1 MHSATAGGGLFMSVA
16 EERRER
22 LARMRLYLITGDR
35 GDEVETAR
43 IVEAALEG
51 GATVVQLRKK
61 SMPMLE
67 QYRLALALRTLT
79 RAHQALLIINDHAD
93 LAIAADAD
101 GVHLGQDDLPPAAV
115 RALPGFEGRLI
126 GRSTH
131 SLAQA
136 QFAVHEGTDYVAVGP
151 VYPTPTKEGRPAV
164 GTVLVARVAG
174 LIDLPFVAVGG
185 IDLDNVA
192 SVVDAGAPGVA
203 VVRAV
208 YDATDPAEAARRLHE
223 AMVTRL
229 DVARR

>member
-1 MHSATAGGGLFMSVA
+1 MGVA
-16 EERRER
+16 EQRRER

-51 GATVVQLRKK
+51 GASVIQLRKK
-61 SMPMLE
+61 SMPMAE
-67 QYRLALALRTLT
+67 QYRLALALRILT
-79 RAHQALLIINDHAD
+79 REHEALLIINDHAD

-115 RALPGFEGRLI
+115 RSLPGFEARLI

-131 SLAQA
+131 SFAQA
-136 QFAVHEGTDYVAVGP
+136 QLAVHDGADYVAVGP

-164 GTVLVARVAG
+164 GTALVSRVAG
-174 LIDLPFVAVGG
+174 IIDRPWVAVGG
-185 IDLDNVA
+185 IELDNVA
-192 SVVDAGAPGVA
+192 TVVDAGAAAVA

-208 YDATDPAEAARRLHE
+208 YDAADPAEAARRLHE
-223 AMVTRL
+223 ALVTRL
-229 DVARR
+229 EVARR

>member
-1 MHSATAGGGLFMSVA
+1 MSAA

-51 GATVVQLRKK
+51 GATVIQLRKK
-61 SMPMLE
+61 SMPMRE
-67 QYRLALALRTLT
+67 QYRLALALRILT
-79 RAHQALLIINDHAD
+79 REHEALLIINDHAD

-101 GVHLGQDDLPPAAV
+101 GVHLGQDDLPPDAV

-131 SLAQA
+131 SLGQA
-136 QFAVHEGTDYVAVGP
+136 QLAVHEGADYIAVGP
-151 VYPTPTKEGRPAV
+151 VYPTPTKEGRAAV
-164 GTVLVARVAG
+164 GTALLARVAAVVDRP
-174 LIDLPFVAVGG
+174 LVAVGG
-185 IDLDNVA
+185 IDLDNA
-192 SVVDAGAPGVA
+192 PTVVDAGAHAIA

-208 YDATDPAEAARRLHE
+208 YDAVDPAEAARRLHE
-223 AMVTRL
+223 LIVTRL
-229 DVARR
+229 EVARR

>member
-1 MHSATAGGGLFMSVA
+1 MNLA
-16 EERRER
+16 EQRREI
-22 LARMRLYLITGDR
+22 LARMRLYVITGDR

-43 IVEAALEG
+43 IVGAALDG
-51 GATVVQLRKK
+51 GATVIQLRKK

-79 RAHQALLIINDHAD
+79 RAHEALLIINDHAD
-93 LAIAADAD
+93 LAVAADAD

-115 RALPGFEGRLI
+115 RALPGFDGRLI

-136 QFAVHEGTDYVAVGP
+136 QLAVHEGADYVAVGP

-164 GTVLVARVAG
+164 GTGLIARVAG
-174 LIDLPFVAVGG
+174 VIDRPFVAVGG
-185 IDLDNVA
+185 IDLGNAPAVI
-192 SVVDAGAPGVA
+192 DAGAPAVA

-208 YDATDPAEAARRLHE
+208 YDAPDPAEATRRLHE
-223 AMVTRL
+223 AMLTRL
-229 DVARR
+229 QGLRP

>member
-1 MHSATAGGGLFMSVA
+1 
-16 EERRER
+16 
-22 LARMRLYLITGDR
+22 MRLYVITGDR

-43 IVEAALEG
+43 IVEGALEG
-51 GATVVQLRKK
+51 GATVIQLRKK
-61 SMPMLE
+61 ATPMLE

-79 RAHQALLIINDHAD
+79 LAHEALLIINDHAD

-101 GVHLGQDDLPPAAV
+101 GVHLGQDDLPPDAV

-136 QFAVHEGTDYVAVGP
+136 QLAVHEGADYIAVGP
-151 VYPTPTKEGRPAV
+151 VYPTPTKEGRAPV
-164 GTVLVARVAG
+164 GLNLVSRVAG
-174 LIDLPFVAVGG
+174 IVDRPFLAVGG
-185 IDLDNVA
+185 IDLERAPAVI
-192 SVVDAGAPGVA
+192 DAGAPAIA

-223 AMVTRL
+223 ALVTRL
-229 DVARR
+229 EAVRR

>member
-1 MHSATAGGGLFMSVA
+1 MSAA

-51 GATVVQLRKK
+51 GATVIQLRKK
-61 SMPMLE
+61 SMPMRE
-67 QYRLALALRTLT
+67 QYRLALALRILA
-79 RAHQALLIINDHAD
+79 REHEALLIINDHAD

-136 QFAVHEGTDYVAVGP
+136 QLAVHEGADYIAVGP
-151 VYPTPTKEGRPAV
+151 VYATPTKEGRAAV
-164 GTVLVARVAG
+164 GLSLVSRIAG
-174 LIDLPFVAVGG
+174 VVDRPFVAVGG
-185 IDLDNVA
+185 IDLERAPAVI
-192 SVVDAGAPGVA
+192 DAGAPAIA

-208 YDATDPAEAARRLHE
+208 YDAPDPAEATRRLHE
-223 AMVTRL
+223 AMLTRL
-229 DVARR
+229 QGARP

>member
-1 MHSATAGGGLFMSVA
+1 MSLFD
-16 EERRER
+16 ERRER
-22 LARMRLYLITGDR
+22 LARLRLYLITGDR

-51 GATVVQLRKK
+51 GATVIQLRKK

-67 QYRLALALRTLT
+67 EYRLALALRILT
-79 RAHQALLIINDHAD
+79 REHEALLIINDHAD

-136 QFAVHEGTDYVAVGP
+136 QLAVHDGVDYVAVGP

-164 GTVLVARVAG
+164 GTALVSRVAG
-174 LIDLPFVAVGG
+174 IIDRPWVAVGG
-185 IDLDNVA
+185 IELDNVA
-192 SVVDAGAPGVA
+192 TVVDAGAPAVA

-208 YDATDPAEAARRLHE
+208 YDAADPAEAARRLHE
-223 AMVTRL
+223 ALVTRL
-229 DVARR
+229 TVSRR

>member
-1 MHSATAGGGLFMSVA
+1 MNLA
-16 EERRER
+16 EQRREI
-22 LARMRLYLITGDR
+22 LARMRLYVITGDR

-43 IVEAALEG
+43 IVEAALDG
-51 GATVVQLRKK
+51 GATVIQLRKK

-79 RAHQALLIINDHAD
+79 RAHEALLIINDHAD
-93 LAIAADAD
+93 LAVAADAD

-136 QFAVHEGTDYVAVGP
+136 QLAVHEGADYVAVGP

-164 GTVLVARVAG
+164 GTGLVARVAG
-174 LIDLPFVAVGG
+174 VIDRPFVAVGG
-185 IDLDNVA
+185 IDLGNAPAVI
-192 SVVDAGAPGVA
+192 DAGAPAVA

-208 YDATDPAEAARRLHE
+208 YDAPDPAEATRRLHE
-223 AMVTRL
+223 AVLTRL
-229 DVARR
+229 QGLRP

>member
-1 MHSATAGGGLFMSVA
+1 MNLA
-16 EERRER
+16 EQRREI
-22 LARMRLYLITGDR
+22 LARMRLYVITGDR

-43 IVEAALEG
+43 IVEAALDG
-51 GATVVQLRKK
+51 GATVIQLRKK

-79 RAHQALLIINDHAD
+79 RAHEALLIINDHAD
-93 LAIAADAD
+93 LAVAADAD

-115 RALPGFEGRLI
+115 RALPGFDGRLI

-136 QFAVHEGTDYVAVGP
+136 QLAVHEGADYVAVGP

-164 GTVLVARVAG
+164 GTGLIARVAG
-174 LIDLPFVAVGG
+174 VIDRPFVAVGG
-185 IDLDNVA
+185 IDLGNAPAVI
-192 SVVDAGAPGVA
+192 DAGAPAVA

-208 YDATDPAEAARRLHE
+208 YDAPDPAEATRRLHE
-223 AMVTRL
+223 AMLTRL
-229 DVARR
+229 QGSCPGAT